1 MYLLYVCN
9 KYKIGFTHN
18 HQPIAWPPFCYNRV
32 QFFFTGH
39 ARTRLLIYQC
49 GINGVYEALYHGVP
63 IICLPIFFDQ
73 FDNAQRVAS
82 RGIGLR
88 LDITTLTS
96 DQLVNAVNTVLGD
109 QK

>member
-1 MYLLYVCN
+1 MPLTDFMAASV
-9 KYKIGFTHN
+9 K
-18 HQPIAWPPFCYNRV
+18 QIAILSP
-32 QFFFTGH
+32 GH
-39 ARTRLLIYQC
+39 ARTRLLVYQC
-49 GINGVYEALYHGVP
+49 GINGIYEALYHGVP
-63 IICLPIFFDQ
+63 IICLPVFFDQ

-96 DQLVNAVNTVLGD
+96 EQLMNAVNTVLGD